1 MPQLT
6 LNLPDAL
13 MPYVNRK
20 ASEGYETAENYVIA
34 LLEMNQWQD
43 AHPDFLAGA
52 DQGALEDIL
61 EERDKGPFIPLPDDW
76 KEQVLEKARLRVK
89 QEKESRAHA

>member
-20 ASEGYETAENYVIA
+20 ASEGYETPENYVIA

-61 EERDKGPFIPLPDDW
+61 EERDKGPFIPVPENLTDI
-76 KEQVLEKARLRVK
+76 VMEKVRQRLLNRDLHV
-89 QEKESRAHA
+89 

>member
-20 ASEGYETAENYVIA
+20 ASEGYETPENYVIA

-43 AHPDFLAGA
+43 DHPDFLAGV

-61 EERDKGPFIPLPDDW
+61 EERDKGPFIEIKDTKAL
-76 KEQVLEKARLRVK
+76 KERVMAKALARIHT
-89 QEKESRAHA
+89 SASHG